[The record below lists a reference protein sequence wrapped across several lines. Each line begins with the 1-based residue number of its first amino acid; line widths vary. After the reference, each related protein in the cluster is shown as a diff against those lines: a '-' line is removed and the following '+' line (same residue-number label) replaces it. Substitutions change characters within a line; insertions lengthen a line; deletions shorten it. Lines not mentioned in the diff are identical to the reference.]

1 MGAKTA
7 DVVAAARWKK
17 VLEEYP
23 DPGIDPGVDEELRE
37 LIARRKREIGD
48 D

>member
-1 MGAKTA
+1 
-7 DVVAAARWKK
+7 
-17 VLEEYP
+17 VLAEYP

-37 LIARRKREIGD
+37 LIARRKVEIGD